1 MQLLNTYGMYAG
13 REVLPGYDPL
23 AQRQEAAAG
32 RRTSSG
38 ALPGKSSCT
47 TISLPHQQLAPSFK
61 HTLLR
66 LLVQHLLLVM
76 AAYPPCV
83 SKTAHN
89 ASAQRHQ
96 FAGHRTAVSGCE
108 CMTQCVVQISASG

>member
-38 ALPGKSSCT
+38 ALPGKSSFT
-47 TISLPHQQLAPSFK
+47 KISL
-61 HTLLR
+61 LLNSTSN
-66 LLVQHLLLVM
+66 LL
-76 AAYPPCV
+76 P
-83 SKTAHN
+83 
-89 ASAQRHQ
+89 ASNTH
-96 FAGHRTAVSGCE
+96 C
-108 CMTQCVVQISASG
+108 